1 MLLSAKIMISKKIV
15 ILAVANSCL
24 VLFEASLAAQST
36 PVGGPP
42 RPPAQ
47 GQQEPQSKM
56 RPTGLAANGGTI
68 SHDVYTNSIYG
79 FSLKLPPGW
88 AVVPPQDPNSLQS
101 ESSQPEI
108 MKKAQIVRTILVV
121 TENAP
126 MKKSFQRKSIQ
137 IFATRL
143 LGTTSENTPQDYLAF
158 SERNAKEKNMPV
170 EYLGDP
176 TEVEINGQKLW
187 KLSSTDNS
195 QGAAQHVDQYVIA
208 RGAILVQF
216 MLVSPD
222 EAGLKDM
229 QPSIQSLQFPT
240 VPKKPASTAKK
251 KKPASTTT
259 PNKTV
264 PPASTTTPPA
274 NN

>member
-1 MLLSAKIMISKKIV
+1 
-15 ILAVANSCL
+15 
-24 VLFEASLAAQST
+24 
-36 PVGGPP
+36 
-42 RPPAQ
+42 
-47 GQQEPQSKM
+47 M
-56 RPTGLAANGGTI
+56 RSTGLAANGGTI

-88 AVVPPQDPNSLQS
+88 PVVPPKDPNSLQS

-126 MKKSFQRKSIQ
+126 MKKSFERKSIQ

-143 LGTTSENTPQDYLAF
+143 LGTTSENTPQDYLSF

-187 KLSSTDNS
+187 KVSSTDSS

-208 RGAILVQF
+208 RGAILLQF

-222 EAGLKDM
+222 EAGLKDL
-229 QPSIQSLQFPT
+229 QSSIQSLRFQEAA
-240 VPKKPASTAKK
+240 KKPAPTAKR
-251 KKPASTTT
+251 KKPAAKPSGNQTA
-259 PNKTV
+259 
-264 PPASTTTPPA
+264 PPANATSPPA

>member
-1 MLLSAKIMISKKIV
+1 MLLSAKTMISKRIV
-15 ILAVANSCL
+15 VLAVANSCL
-24 VLFEASLAAQST
+24 WLFEASLAAQST

-47 GQQEPQSKM
+47 GQQEPMSKM

-88 AVVPPQDPNSLQS
+88 PVVPPKDPNSLQS

-126 MKKSFQRKSIQ
+126 MKKSFERKSIQ

-143 LGTTSENTPQDYLAF
+143 LGTTSENTPQDYLSF

-187 KLSSTDNS
+187 KVSSTDSS

-208 RGAILVQF
+208 RGAILLQF

-222 EAGLKDM
+222 EAGLKDL
-229 QPSIQSLQFPT
+229 QPSIQSLRFQEAA
-240 VPKKPASTAKK
+240 KKPAPTAKK
-251 KKPASTTT
+251 KKPAAKPSG
-259 PNKTV
+259 NQTV
-264 PPASTTTPPA
+264 PPANATTPPA

>member
-1 MLLSAKIMISKKIV
+1 
-15 ILAVANSCL
+15 
-24 VLFEASLAAQST
+24 
-36 PVGGPP
+36 
-42 RPPAQ
+42 
-47 GQQEPQSKM
+47 M